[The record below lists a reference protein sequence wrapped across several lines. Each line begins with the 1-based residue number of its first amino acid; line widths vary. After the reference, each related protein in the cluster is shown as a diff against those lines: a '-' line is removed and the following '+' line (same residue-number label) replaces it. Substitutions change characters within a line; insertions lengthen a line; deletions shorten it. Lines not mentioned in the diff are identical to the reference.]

1 MIGIKKLNSTL
12 IIKSGAS
19 LYEGDPMLFY
29 VRCFF
34 SFIPLELKL
43 FHMYIVL
50 IIMKMA
56 RCVYGAER
64 PLGRNGMDSFPS
76 TRHRNVPD

>member
-1 MIGIKKLNSTL
+1 MVGIEKLNSTF
-12 IIKSGAS
+12 IIKNGAS

-29 VRCFF
+29 IRSFF

-50 IIMKMA
+50 IIMKIA
-56 RCVYGAER
+56 RCICGAEQ
-64 PLGRNGMDSFPS
+64 GI
-76 TRHRNVPD
+76 H